1 MKKKN
6 KGRTGKITYFY
17 EGKDK
22 GKTEKQYPYSN

>member
-1 MKKKN
+1 MKKKIKEELEN
-6 KGRTGKITYFY
+6 ITYFY